1 MLVTK
6 RWMKSIESVFIHCC
20 CWLFVGTY
28 ASAQGSTS
36 AQGDQGTKSC
46 QNILIIDFDYQENK
60 SCIKQCAS
68 HCSQDHQYL
77 WKETVLIHC
86 SRLFKGT
93 WSDTQGWPGNKKLSI
108 SLATNSLLAN
118 LNMLEANC
126 DHPSLVV
133 LTITSHKALGAESLL
148 FFFDEAG
155 SWFTFRLVLGRM
167 KSFWVERPRT
177 GALRHWPL

>member
-1 MLVTK
+1 MEKINRKRFHSLLLLVVPSNLGK
-6 RWMKSIESVFIHCC
+6 RTGWP
-20 CWLFVGTY
+20 G
-28 ASAQGSTS
+28 
-36 AQGDQGTKSC
+36 GTKSC

-133 LTITSHKALGAESLL
+133 LTITSHMALFAEFPSFLLLSSQKLVHVQASSGKAETLFGWDPGQGLWGIGRYRSL
-148 FFFDEAG
+148 
-155 SWFTFRLVLGRM
+155 V
-167 KSFWVERPRT
+167 
-177 GALRHWPL
+177 